1 MGTSLKKFFIILPL
15 DVMQVYCEDGAE
27 RKATARVFDMGD
39 ITAAITNLTSN
50 YFLVKALIIYWL
62 HVSPC

>member
-1 MGTSLKKFFIILPL
+1 
-15 DVMQVYCEDGAE
+15 MQVYCEDGAE
-27 RKATARVFDMGD
+27 SKATARVFDMGD